1 VLVNGLRD
9 RTGEWNPGGAVRPG
23 TQTAR
28 LYAGLPARPIR
39 NPIKDFDPAEYM
51 DNKEVAVEYLKAALA
66 ENDIEFLLRAIGDIA
81 RSRSIVQLSQEL
93 NLDRKG
99 LYKAFSEKGNPS
111 FITVVKVLDDLGFR
125 LSVEQKE
132 SA

>member
-1 VLVNGLRD
+1 METV
-9 RTGEWNPGGAVRPG
+9 
-23 TQTAR
+23 
-28 LYAGLPARPIR
+28 
-39 NPIKDFDPAEYM
+39 KDFDPAEYI

-66 ENDIEFLLRAIGDIA
+66 ENDTKFLLRAIGDIA
-81 RSRSIVQLSQEL
+81 RSKGMSQLSQEL

-111 FITVVKVLDDLGFR
+111 FLTVVKVLDDLGFR
-125 LSVEQKE
+125 LTVEQKV